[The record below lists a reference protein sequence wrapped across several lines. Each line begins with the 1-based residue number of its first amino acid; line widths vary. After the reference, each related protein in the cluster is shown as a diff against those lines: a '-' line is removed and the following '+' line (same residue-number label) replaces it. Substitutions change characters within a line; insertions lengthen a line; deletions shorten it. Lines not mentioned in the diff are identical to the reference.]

1 MSSTSLVP
9 RRVKRGWMELKVT
22 QVISETPDTLT
33 FVLEDAAEGGRPF
46 DYYAGQYLTFRFDD
60 LAPKPIVRSYTMS
73 SSPRQDGSSAFT
85 VKRVDKGLVSNWLCD
100 HVKVG
105 TILKARGPI
114 GKFCFDAPLDGTH
127 LVMVA
132 GGSGVTPFVSIMREY
147 ADRLGEDGA
156 PQRMSLLVSYR
167 SLEDVILRQD
177 LDAIARYPHNK
188 VIVTLSRE
196 DLRDRG
202 YAYGRITEDLLAQA
216 FGTEVSAITMMTCG
230 PLAIMD
236 QAVAFA
242 KTLGMAE
249 GRIKTESFE

>member
-1 MSSTSLVP
+1 MVATSLVP

-22 QVISETPDTLT
+22 QVVTETSDTLT
-33 FVLEDAAEGGRPF
+33 FLLEDAAEGGRPF

-73 SSPRQDGSSAFT
+73 SSPRQDGASAFT
-85 VKRVDKGLVSNWLCD
+85 VKRVEKGLVSNWLCD

-114 GKFCFDAPLDGTH
+114 GKFCYDAPLDRPH

-147 ADRLGEDGA
+147 ADCLGQGQA
-156 PQRMSLLVSYR
+156 PQKMTLLVSYR
-167 SLEDVILRQD
+167 SLDDVILRKD
-177 LDAIARYPHNK
+177 LEEFQRHPNNK
-188 VIVTLSRE
+188 VLITLSRE
-196 DLRDRG
+196 NRVDQG
-202 YAYGRITEDLLAQA
+202 YAYGRITTDLLAQA
-216 FGTEVSAITMMTCG
+216 FGQDPSQVTMMTCG
-230 PLAIMD
+230 PQAIMD

-242 KTLGMAE
+242 QSIGLE
-249 GRIKTESFE
+249 PSQIKTESFD